1 MFELYGKI
9 YHNSLTVNEAYWVEV
24 CKNILSDPELHWRKS
39 QLDSKEEAVKMA
51 VNYLKAVTDG
61 GFDGSSPET
70 EKR

>member
-1 MFELYGKI
+1 
-9 YHNSLTVNEAYWVEV
+9 V